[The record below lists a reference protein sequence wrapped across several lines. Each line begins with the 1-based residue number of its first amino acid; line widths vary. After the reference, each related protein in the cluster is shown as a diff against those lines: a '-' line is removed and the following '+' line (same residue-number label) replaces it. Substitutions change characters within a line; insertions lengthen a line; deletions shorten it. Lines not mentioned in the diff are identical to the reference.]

1 MAEEKVL
8 EKIRKLLERA
18 NDERGSTEN
27 ERELAMRMA
36 TSLMAKYQLDM
47 NDIPLAQREKD
58 DPLGR
63 FDSEGWYLPWCQL
76 IRAAVAKLFDC
87 HYINLGKINATRGR
101 YTYVGRASNATTA
114 MLMADWIVK
123 DALREA
129 DRVGGHRLT
138 TAGRSFGM
146 GFAERLHARVALL
159 RAQAVEEMK
168 QSTGRDLVV
177 VQTNFAKE
185 NADWLSSNMNIK
197 PGKALSTRN
206 LQSDYMNAGRSAAD
220 KVNLSKQISAP
231 APVRTIK

>member
-18 NDERGSTEN
+18 NDERGSTEG
-27 ERELAMRMA
+27 ERETAMRMA

-47 NDIPLAQREKD
+47 ADIPQAQRERD

-63 FDSEGWYLPWCQL
+63 FDGEGWYLPWCQL
-76 IRAAVAKLFDC
+76 IRNSIAKLFDC
-87 HYINLGKINATRGR
+87 RYINMGKINATRGK

-138 TAGRSFGM
+138 SAGRSFGL
-146 GFAERLHARVALL
+146 GFADRLGVRVAAL
-159 RAQAVEEMK
+159 RAAAVEEMK
-168 QSTGRDLVV
+168 QSSGRDLVV

-185 NADWLSSNMNIK
+185 NAAWLDNNLKTK
-197 PGKALSTRN
+197 PGKAVSHRN
-206 LQSDYMNAGRSAAD
+206 INDAAMGADRNAAD
-220 KVNLSKQISAP
+220 KVNLSKQISSP
-231 APVRTIK
+231 TEQSRLK

>member
-47 NDIPLAQREKD
+47 SDIPQAQRERD

-63 FDSEGWYLPWCQL
+63 FDGEGWYLPWCQM
-76 IRAAVAKLFDC
+76 IRNAVAKLFDC
-87 HYINLGKINATRGR
+87 RYINMGKINATRGK

-129 DRVGGHRLT
+129 DRAGGHRLT
-138 TAGRSFGM
+138 SAGRSFGL
-146 GFAERLHARVALL
+146 GFAERLGVRVALL
-159 RAQAVEEMK
+159 RAAAVEEMK
-168 QSTGRDLVV
+168 QSSGRDLVV

-185 NADWLSSNMNIK
+185 NEGWLEANMKVK
-197 PGKALSTRN
+197 PGKSISHRN
-206 LQSDYMNAGRSAAD
+206 INDAAMSAGRSAAD
-220 KVNLSKQISAP
+220 KVNLSKQIKAP
-231 APVRTIK
+231 ADTRSIK